1 MQGDQSQ
8 LVACGFKGAQSQLAF
23 LFSLVN
29 PFGVGPVRIP
39 AKENQSGCFIVCESK
54 YGPTFR
60 QNLDTD
66 IFSGKSFLYISDKA
80 NASSSSYCSL
90 FGNFS
95 CPKGKPGDL
104 FFTGSKNFAVDDYE
118 VFVLY

>member
-1 MQGDQSQ
+1 MPG
-8 LVACGFKGAQSQLAF
+8 VQSQLAF

-39 AKENQSGCFIVCESK
+39 AEENQSGCFIVCGSK

-60 QNLDTD
+60 QE
-66 IFSGKSFLYISDKA
+66 KSAFIQNFLYISDNA
-80 NASSSSYCSL
+80 NASPSSCCSL
-90 FGNFS
+90 FGKFS
-95 CPKGKPGDL
+95 CPEGKPGDL
-104 FFTGSKNFAVDDYE
+104 FFTGSKNFTVDDYE

>member
-1 MQGDQSQ
+1 MQS
-8 LVACGFKGAQSQLAF
+8 AQSQLAF

-39 AKENQSGCFIVCESK
+39 DEENESGCVIVCDSK

-60 QNLDTD
+60 QDLKAAT
-66 IFSGKSFLYISDKA
+66 FFLTKSYLYISDNA
-80 NASSSSYCSL
+80 NASPSSYCCL

-104 FFTGSKNFAVDDYE
+104 FFTGSKNFTVDDYE
-118 VFVLY
+118 VFELY

>member
-1 MQGDQSQ
+1 MQ
-8 LVACGFKGAQSQLAF
+8 GAQSQLAF

-39 AKENQSGCFIVCESK
+39 AEESQSGCFIICESK

-60 QNLDTD
+60 QDLKVA
-66 IFSGKSFLYISDKA
+66 FPMKSYLYISDNA
-80 NASSSSYCSL
+80 NASPSSYCCL

-95 CPKGKPGDL
+95 CPEGKPGDL
-104 FFTGSKNFAVDDYE
+104 FFTGSKNFTVDDYE
-118 VFVLY
+118 VFELY